1 MQTVTTLPKEI
12 KDGRTRISIGR
23 ASTSQKVPSSS
34 PAELGYNAQQC
45 AAIERIK
52 LEMRQS

>member
-12 KDGRTRISIGR
+12 KEGHTRISIGR
-23 ASTSQKVPSSS
+23 ASTSHKVPSSS
-34 PAELGYNAQQC
+34 PAELGYNPQQC

-52 LEMRQS
+52 LEMKRS